1 MKSPKIQIRSM
12 NIADIPAVYQIEK
25 DSFQYP
31 WPKKEFFVEL
41 VRNRFAKY
49 FVCYLE
55 KEMVGFLG
63 LWLILDEAHIA
74 NIAVK
79 PTYRKKGIGHLLMNF
94 GEQLAVQARC
104 KTIVLEVGIS
114 NSIALDFYKQ
124 RGYKVTYR
132 RKNYYAHSF
141 EDAYEMIKEL
151 NNACAGN

>member
-1 MKSPKIQIRSM
+1 MKSPKIQIRPM

-25 DSFQYP
+25 ESFQYP
-31 WPKKEFFVEL
+31 WSKKEFFVEL
-41 VRNRFAKY
+41 VRNRFARY

-63 LWLILDEAHIA
+63 LWLIMDEGHIA

-79 PTYRKKGIGHLLMNF
+79 PSYRNKGIGHFLMDF
-94 GEQLAVQARC
+94 GEQLAIQARC
-104 KTIVLEVGIS
+104 KTIVLEVGVG
-114 NSIALDFYKQ
+114 NATAIAFYEK
-124 RGYKVTYR
+124 RGYKVTHR

-151 NNACAGN
+151 NDARTGN